1 MNLYEKLLQQG
12 FEEGLIIKEKPL
24 FSDIK
29 GFCKGNKIAL
39 NTNKLDTSI
48 EKRCILAEEIW
59 HSKLT
64 VGDITDTTN
73 ISNLKQE
80 RLARVQAIKD
90 LAPLDKIVQGLI
102 DNCNNIYELADY
114 LEVTEEFLHEAFEY
128 YIQRYG
134 NKYHCAEY
142 TISFNPI
149 FIVGSAITPQ
159 GDEFL

>member
-1 MNLYEKLLQQG
+1 MDQYEELLQQG

-24 FSDIK
+24 FSNLE

-39 NTNKLDTSI
+39 NTNMLDTSTQ
-48 EKRCILAEEIW
+48 KRCILAEEIW

-64 VGDITDTTN
+64 VGNITDTTN
-73 ISNLKQE
+73 MSNLKQE
-80 RLARVQAIKD
+80 RLARVHAIKD
-90 LAPLDKIVQGLI
+90 LAPLDKIVQGLLN
-102 DNCNNIYELADY
+102 DCNNTYELAKY

-142 TISFNPI
+142 TISFNPV